1 MDFAKG
7 EVLYDPTF
15 MYPSSTQ
22 PCDKLL
28 LIVNKNH
35 SHSQDVV
42 IIPATTHQDDYS
54 YKPFCNEIEKI
65 FYFDTQIGFY
75 KQKTIL
81 QLYLIDLISMELLEN
96 KISTNCIHRLKN
108 KTTPNEFGQIINC
121 LKRMKDDIPF
131 FIQELIF

>member
-1 MDFAKG
+1 MNYGQEKIQPDNSYIDH
-7 EVLYDPTF
+7 VSSQ
-15 MYPSSTQ
+15 PSQ
-22 PCDKLL
+22 
-28 LIVNKNH
+28 
-35 SHSQDVV
+35 
-42 IIPATTHQDDYS
+42 
-54 YKPFCNEIEKI
+54 KI